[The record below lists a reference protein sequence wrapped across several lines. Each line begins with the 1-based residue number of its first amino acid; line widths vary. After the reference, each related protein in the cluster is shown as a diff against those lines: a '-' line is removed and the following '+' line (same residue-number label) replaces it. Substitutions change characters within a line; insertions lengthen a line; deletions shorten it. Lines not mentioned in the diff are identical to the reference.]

1 MGAGNALVTRE
12 RQKEAIGEAVAALSA
27 APASADEITA
37 DLLRAASE
45 AIGRL
50 SGRVDVE
57 DVLDRLFSEF
67 CIGK

>member
-1 MGAGNALVTRE
+1 MDALERIPGAAE
-12 RQKEAIGEAVAALSA
+12 EVA
-27 APASADEITA
+27 A

-57 DVLDRLFSEF
+57 DVLDRLFNEF

>member
-1 MGAGNALVTRE
+1 MPPP
-12 RQKEAIGEAVAALSA
+12 LSLRC
-27 APASADEITA
+27 PATADEITA

-57 DVLDRLFSEF
+57 DVLDRLFGEF